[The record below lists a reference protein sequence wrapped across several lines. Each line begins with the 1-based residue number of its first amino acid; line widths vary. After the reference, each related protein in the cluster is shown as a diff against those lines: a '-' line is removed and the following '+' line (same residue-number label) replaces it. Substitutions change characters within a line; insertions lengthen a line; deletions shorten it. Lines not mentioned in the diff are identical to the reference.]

1 LQSDV
6 YISAP
11 LLNANRSSL
20 LVDSTVEQAVRS
32 WPGVREVDSLRS
44 IVLNGP
50 QGEMLVSATE
60 NPHIGEERLFLKRS
74 LPVEQIW
81 SAMQAGSVLLA
92 EPLANRLGLGVGD
105 TVQLFT
111 LRGAQ
116 SFPVV
121 GVFYD
126 YSSSE
131 GSLLMG
137 MKIYRDLWKD
147 AGVTALGLRLEP
159 GVNADE
165 VVRSLQEKLQ
175 TGQTLVIRANRTLRD
190 DVMNVF
196 DRTFAIT
203 AALRI
208 LTMLVAFIGVLNAL
222 LLLQLEKQR
231 EIGVLRALGLTARQ
245 LWGLVMM
252 ETGLMGLAAGLLA
265 APVGYSLALIL
276 IYVINRQ
283 SFGWTL
289 QFDPSLAA
297 FAQGVAVAVGA
308 ALLAGVYPAW
318 RLGRMMAAD
327 AIRME

>member
-1 LQSDV
+1 
-6 YISAP
+6 
-11 LLNANRSSL
+11 
-20 LVDSTVEQAVRS
+20 
-32 WPGVREVDSLRS
+32 VREVDSLRS
-44 IVLNGP
+44 IVLDGP

-111 LRGAQ
+111 TRGAQ

-165 VVRSLQEKLQ
+165 VVRALQDKLQ

-289 QFDPSLAA
+289 QFEPSLAA